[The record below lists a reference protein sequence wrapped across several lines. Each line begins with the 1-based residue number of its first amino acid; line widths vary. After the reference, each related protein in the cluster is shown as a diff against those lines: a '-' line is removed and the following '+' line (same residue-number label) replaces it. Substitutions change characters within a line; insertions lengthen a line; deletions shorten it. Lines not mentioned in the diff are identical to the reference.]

1 MGLLGVVGESNKNAV
16 NEPEKPSLEQKL
28 DVLAR
33 ELRVTRWLVIFLTT
47 CVGTM
52 LFLPRLAASLT
63 ERSAAVW
70 DYLDGHGGGLLS
82 AVFAIALVIVVGGYV
97 VSRTAISADEIEK
110 EAPPQVPRPPAE

>member
-1 MGLLGVVGESNKNAV
+1 MSEF
-16 NEPEKPSLEQKL
+16 EKPSLEQKL
-28 DVLAR
+28 DALAR
-33 ELRVTRWLVIFLTT
+33 ELRVTRWLVIFLTA

-52 LFLPRLAASLT
+52 LFLPRLAAGLT